1 MELEDTYSMNIVEAY
16 KNFSV
21 QELNQMLVK
30 ANEDFDNAVK
40 EEKESGLRSKRD
52 RVETCSVKIECLN
65 FVIAIR
71 KADQLLSTLE
81 KKI

>member
-1 MELEDTYSMNIVEAY
+1 MRLSKREKRIIFVEGVASGIAFTALTIGVLIV
-16 KNFSV
+16 
-21 QELNQMLVK
+21 
-30 ANEDFDNAVK
+30 VK

-71 KADQLLSTLE
+71 KADELLSTLE
-81 KKI
+81 EKS